1 MTKWITFAFML
12 VFVWGGLALAQSTLT
27 DFPLGITSM
36 TWTTRGTGSA
46 PPQELTLRVEGK
58 PDNLYRIELLVAAEG
73 TATDLG
79 TLGFLGSALFVQAS
93 GAMIDLSA
101 LQVLI
106 RRRDTLKVGE
116 QYALPGG
123 TFHAQAQTDIS
134 GVACLVGEYQAVDR
148 PNTVT
153 EIGFALTDPVYFL
166 PLMRVWD
173 GGKVTFEMVLTA
185 YRRP

>member
-1 MTKWITFAFML
+1 MTKWITFVL
-12 VFVWGGLALAQSTLT
+12 VLAWGGLALAQSALT
-27 DFPLGITSM
+27 DFPLGVTSM

-46 PPQELTLRVEGK
+46 PPQELTLTVEGK
-58 PDNLYRIELLVAAEG
+58 PGNLYRIELLVAAEG
-73 TATDLG
+73 TAADLG

-101 LQVLI
+101 LQVLT

-123 TFHAQAQTDIS
+123 TFHARAQTDIA
-134 GVACLVGEYQAVDR
+134 GVACLVGEYRAVDR

-166 PLMRVWD
+166 PLMRVQD

>member
-1 MTKWITFAFML
+1 MTRWIVFAL
-12 VFVWGGLALAQSTLT
+12 VLAWGGLALAQSTLT
-27 DFPLGITSM
+27 DFPLGVTSM
-36 TWTTRGTGSA
+36 TWTVRGTGSA
-46 PPQELTLRVEGK
+46 PPQELTLRVEVK
-58 PDNLYRIELLVAAEG
+58 PDDLYRIELLVAAEG
-73 TATDLG
+73 TAADLG

-106 RRRDTLKVGE
+106 RRRDALRVGE

-123 TFHAQAQTDIS
+123 TFTVRTRTEIA
-134 GVACLVGEYQAVDR
+134 GVACLVGEFRAVDR

-153 EIGFALTDPVYFL
+153 EIGFALADPVYFL
-166 PLMRVWD
+166 PLMRVRD
-173 GGKVTFEMVLTA
+173 GDRVTFEMVLTA

>member
-1 MTKWITFAFML
+1 MTKL
-12 VFVWGGLALAQSTLT
+12 VSLVLALVWGGLAFAQSALA
-27 DFPLGITSM
+27 DFPLGVTAM
-36 TWTTRGTGSA
+36 TWTTRSTGSA
-46 PPQELTLRVEGK
+46 PPQELTLTVEGK
-58 PDNLYRIELLVAAEG
+58 PGNLYRIELLVAAEG

-79 TLGFLGSALFVQAS
+79 TLGFLGSALFIQAS

-101 LQVLI
+101 LQVLT

-123 TFHAQAQTDIS
+123 TFHARARTEIA

-148 PNTVT
+148 PNVVT
-153 EIGFALTDPVYFL
+153 EIGFALADPVYFL
-166 PLMRVWD
+166 PLMRVRD